1 MIKTVFQTLIL
12 CLLLSASLAHADGTP
27 SYCAPLT
34 NLEQKRW
41 KDLLKWDVPQMLTQN
56 LKDIH
61 FEIRSTDEDDVIR
74 RRQMRAM
81 SLAFDFGTWA
91 LRLSNNAG
99 VSQKQMEYLFGAWI
113 KDRYLGS
120 VLRTIRK
127 DEIVTIQKNPR
138 SFPTS
143 TLERIHQYPVEP
155 LITKINNFQCVTQ
168 EDSKT
173 YRCGDKMLTIEA
185 QLSPQVLC
193 SQQNAWSEYRIKFFV
208 RIDPIFGPLIFD
220 VERMHR
226 RIYQT
231 AFLDLEKLKAETPP
245 QELLALFTQWTFST
259 IKEVRDIPSEGLT
272 ALRPATATPIAP
284 ATITPAA
291 GRIPAS
297 TPKR

>member
-1 MIKTVFQTLIL
+1 MVRIVFHT
-12 CLLLSASLAHADGTP
+12 CLLAFIVASSWAYADGAP

-41 KDLLKWDVPQMLTQN
+41 RDLLKWDVPQMLTQN
-56 LKDIH
+56 LKDVH

-81 SLAFDFGTWA
+81 SMAFDFGTWA
-91 LRLSNNAG
+91 LRLNSNAG

-120 VLRTIRK
+120 VLRTVRK

-138 SFPTS
+138 SFPTA

-155 LITKINNFQCVTQ
+155 LITKINNFQCITQ

-193 SQQNAWSEYRIKFFV
+193 SQDKAWSEYRVKFFV
-208 RIDPIFGPLIFD
+208 RIDPVLGPLIFD
-220 VERMHR
+220 VERMQR

-231 AFLDLEKLKAETPP
+231 AFLDLEKLKAETQP
-245 QELLALFTQWTFST
+245 QELLALFAQWTFST
-259 IKEVRDIPSEGLT
+259 IKEIRDIPSEGLT
-272 ALRPATATPIAP
+272 ALRPESAA
-284 ATITPAA
+284 PAA
-291 GRIPAS
+291 GRLPAS
-297 TPKR
+297 TPRR